1 MARHKS
7 NSRITPKGT
16 VRTTDGVSRDAPQV
30 DGPSPTWVAAV
41 MFGLMGI
48 GVVMILVNYTVSILG
63 MPSNWYL
70 LSGLGLILAGIIAAT
85 QYR

>member
-1 MARHKS
+1 
-7 NSRITPKGT
+7 
-16 VRTTDGVSRDAPQV
+16 
-30 DGPSPTWVAAV
+30 